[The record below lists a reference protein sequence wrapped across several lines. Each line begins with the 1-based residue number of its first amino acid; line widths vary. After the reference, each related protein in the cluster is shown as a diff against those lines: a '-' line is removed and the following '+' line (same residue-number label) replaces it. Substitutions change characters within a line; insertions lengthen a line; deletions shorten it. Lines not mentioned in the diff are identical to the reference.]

1 MNKKILILG
10 TRGIPGNH
18 GGFETF
24 AERLSVYLAKRDWK
38 VTVYCQDS
46 GKDLLQ
52 QKWQGIDLI
61 HIPVPNKGA
70 FWSIFFD
77 FRATLHALDRDGI
90 ILVFGYN
97 TAIFS
102 LLYRLKQ
109 RTVLTNMDGME
120 WWRQKWNGIQKA
132 WLFLNER
139 CGVWFSNMIIAD
151 HPRIADYFIQSKV
164 DATKIITIPYGTEA
178 VPTANSKLLNK
189 YNLTPQEYI
198 LVIARPEP
206 ENKILEIVTAFSSC
220 VRGYKLVI
228 LGRYLPDKIPYHAR
242 VKAAASKEVE
252 FIGGVYDK
260 NIVNALRYYAR
271 LYVHGHTVGGT
282 NPSLVEALAA
292 GSPILAQ
299 DNHFNRW
306 VAGEGAA
313 YFLDMA
319 ECATQFDIL
328 LNNPVTLAEMKQASL
343 QRYEEEFTE
352 DRDLKMYEELLI
364 SWLDRVLLPST
375 QPKTSFFN
383 KIGL

>member
-1 MNKKILILG
+1 MKRKILVLG

-24 AERLSVYLAKRDWK
+24 AERLSLYLSRRGWE

-61 HIPVPNKGA
+61 HIPVPDKGA
-70 FWSIFFD
+70 FWSIVFD
-77 FRATLHALDRDGI
+77 LKSTLHALGREGV

-109 RTVLTNMDGME
+109 RLVVTNMDGME
-120 WWRQKWNGIQKA
+120 WWRQKWNGLQKA

-139 CGVWFSNMIIAD
+139 CGVWFSNIIIAD
-151 HPRIADYFIQSKV
+151 HPRIADYFRESKV
-164 DATKIITIPYGTEA
+164 PNSKIATIPYGTEP
-178 VPTANSKLLNK
+178 VPVPNAKLLRK
-189 YNLTPQEYI
+189 YNLTPQEYA

-206 ENKILEIVTAFSSC
+206 ENKILEIVAAFSSRK
-220 VRGYKLVI
+220 RGYKLVV
-228 LGRYLPDKIPYHAR
+228 LGRYLPDEVAYHAE
-242 VKAAASKEVE
+242 VLAAASEEVE

-260 NIVNALRYYAR
+260 NVVNALRYYTR

-306 VAGEGAA
+306 VAGEKAC
-313 YFLDMA
+313 YFEDTA
-319 ECATQFDIL
+319 ECATQFDRL
-328 LNNPVTLAEMKQASL
+328 LNNPDKLAALKEASL
-343 QRYEEEFTE
+343 VRYEEDFARE
-352 DRDLKMYEELLI
+352 RDLQMYEGLLI
-364 SWLDRVLLPST
+364 DLLDFKKSNWAVVKS
-375 QPKTSFFN
+375 KTT
-383 KIGL
+383 